1 ILIHEQQS
9 ALSAKVKE
17 AEEMATQNHTLRLA
31 ADRSR
36 LDANEANE
44 ELLGRIGLDI
54 HDGPIQFLTLIR
66 FRLDEIAHNLS
77 EDEGSTLNTPNE
89 LRELG
94 DKLSTIIDEL
104 RDISVRLVLP
114 ELGTLSLF

>member
-1 ILIHEQQS
+1 MIVVLYLIVRKASWLIHEQQS

-17 AEEMATQNHTLRLA
+17 AEDMATQNHTLRLA

-54 HDGPIQFLTLIR
+54 HDGPIQFLSLIR
-66 FRLDEIAHNLS
+66 FRLAEIAQNLS
-77 EDEGSTLNTPNE
+77 DDEGSVGNPPIQ
-89 LRELG
+89 LRELSSEEH
-94 DKLSTIIDEL
+94 K
-104 RDISVRLVLP
+104 
-114 ELGTLSLF
+114 